1 MKCAK
6 CNSEIQPRQD
16 YCLGC
21 GRLTSPRLGV
31 SYGTSWICALCGL
44 AIVLILW
51 TIPHSPETV
60 TPSVPVQAARIQ
72 DDAAALVS
80 KCGQPDKDTI
90 VPANKKT
97 KTSEKRWILYQH
109 AMVKASFERST
120 DGWKNIGYF
129 DMTRKKKLTP
139 LKLTQRL
146 PCASGRQ

>member
-1 MKCAK
+1 MKCEK
-6 CNSEIQPRQD
+6 CNSEIQLGQG

-31 SYGTSWICALCGL
+31 SYGTSWIFAVCGL
-44 AIVLILW
+44 VVVLFW
-51 TIPHSPETV
+51 WMIPQSPEAV
-60 TPSVPVQAARIQ
+60 TPSVPVQTSRIQ

-80 KCGQPDKDTI
+80 KCGQPEKDTI

-120 DGWKNIGYF
+120 DGWKNVGYF
-129 DMTRKKKLTP
+129 DPTGKRKLTP

-146 PCASGRQ
+146 PCASRPQ